1 MKKPSEW
8 NAFVWIRLKDH
19 RFGGVRKHLDALLE
33 QGKLK
38 EWYHDDRMVQ
48 VTKTP
53 WYGKHREECK

>member
-8 NAFVWIRLKDH
+8 IAFAWVRIKGSRK
-19 RFGGVRKHLDALLE
+19 GGVRKHLDDLLRY
-33 QGKLK
+33 GLLK